1 MWLIDW
7 EKEFEDMVR
16 YIGVIDYG
24 KERWFKETLKSGRVQ
39 WYDRYTGNILTTDE
53 LQQEVYE
60 TVRKLDGGE

>member
-24 KERWFKETLKSGRVQ
+24 KERWFKETQKSGRVH